1 MIRRSALMLAATAG
15 AAFAQTATFQ
25 TTGSAPGGFDQS
37 QAWGVSDDGGTVVGW
52 TGAEVN
58 GQTDIFGF
66 RIVGGVPTLL
76 TEIVSRDIYGV
87 SGDTTVIAGQAY
99 IERPDDPGN
108 FDAAAWVWVEGQGM
122 TNIFSDFPNE
132 LAVARGVSGDGGTTV
147 GMTNF
152 YKDFVGGGLEISDA
166 FAWSPTTG
174 QRLLPHLPFQERN
187 EAMAVNADGSV
198 IVGYEQDL
206 LTDERTA
213 VRWDAA
219 NGDAVSTMPAVPGS
233 LGSDIPTAISANGRF
248 AAGFSLQFT
257 DDAGPFREDA
267 VLWDLQSGTAMVLGP
282 TPSGFP
288 GAVPSFVADDGQ
300 TVIGTW
306 NSTPFFDLPEGEAFI
321 WTASGGMQSL
331 EDWLLAE
338 HGLAIP
344 DWELRA
350 ARDASP
356 DLSAIVGHALSA
368 DRSTMYG
375 FVVRLGVSVC
385 RADLTG
391 SSDPNDPTYGQPD
404 GDADGDDFFF
414 YLDAFTTG
422 NLPVCDLTGS
432 SDPNDPSFDVPDR
445 DCDGDDFFRYL
456 DLFVTPCS

>member
-1 MIRRSALMLAATAG
+1 MIRRSVVLLALTAG
-15 AAFAQTATFQ
+15 TAFAQTATFE

-37 QAWGVSDDGGTVVGW
+37 QAWGITDDGNTVVGW
-52 TGAEVN
+52 TGAEVD
-58 GQTDIFGF
+58 GVSDIFGF
-66 RIVGGVPTLL
+66 RFANGVPELL
-76 TEIVSRDIYGV
+76 TEIVSRDIFGI
-87 SGDTTVIAGQAY
+87 SGDATVIVGQAFL
-99 IERPDDPGN
+99 ERPDTPGN
-108 FDAAAWVWVEGQGM
+108 FDAAGWVWIEGQGI
-122 TNIFSDFPNE
+122 TNFFADFPDE
-132 LAVARGVSGDGGTTV
+132 LAVARGVSGDGGTVV

-152 YKDFVGGGLEISDA
+152 FKDFVGSGIEISDA
-166 FAWSPTTG
+166 FAWSPTGG

-206 LTDERTA
+206 LTDERVA
-213 VRWDAA
+213 VLWDTT
-219 NGDAVSTMPAVPGS
+219 NGDAIAELPAVPGA
-233 LGSDIPTAISANGRF
+233 LGSDIPTAVSANGRF

-267 VLWDLQSGTAMVLGP
+267 VLWDLQSGTAVVLGQ
-282 TPSGFP
+282 TPSGFA
-288 GAVPSFVADDGQ
+288 GAVPSFVSDDGQ
-300 TVIGTW
+300 TVLGTW
-306 NSTPFFDLPEGEAFI
+306 NATPFFDLPEGEPFI
-321 WTASGGMQSL
+321 WTASGGVQSL
-331 EDWLLAE
+331 EDWLLSE

-350 ARDASP
+350 VREATP
-356 DLSAIVGHALSA
+356 DFSAFIGHALSA

-375 FVVRLGVSVC
+375 YVVRLGVSVC

-391 SSDPNDPTYGQPD
+391 SSDPNDPTFGRPD

-414 YLDAFTTG
+414 YLDAFSTG
-422 NLPVCDLTGS
+422 DLPVCDLTGS

-456 DLFVTPCS
+456 DLFSTPCS